1 MRDATI
7 RGPAIRRDLSSMNNP
22 DLPPRGHRSAGSGLF
37 SGLPHDVR
45 AELLATGR
53 RLTLQSG
60 QFLFRQGEP
69 GDEVFLVESGHVE
82 VLGQTE
88 EGETVLAI
96 LGAGQLVGEV
106 ALCAPGP
113 RTAAVR
119 AVGDAQLWGLT
130 RAAYDAQLAE
140 RTPAAVMLA
149 QRMAELLAQRL
160 RSTSSLV
167 QDTLLGTEDAFESG
181 YYVPAPLDELTKSSG
196 LPVRVASELRTADLQ
211 DLLDGRILALRIP
224 GYVNRRLCEHLCK
237 RLLRHPGFAR
247 YLVAPEFGLQRI
259 GMTLFETQ
267 NQPELLET
275 YYREARST
283 MLSIRRICSPML
295 TPMDRFRLELEELW
309 PAGAHI
315 ERMHGRK
322 MLVGIARMFE
332 DAHALEPHQD
342 VIRRDLPDSPDAHQ
356 ILTQI
361 TANVYLR
368 LPKAGGEVELW
379 EVQPDDVQA
388 QDLYTGTHDFYDRAK
403 LPPPTAVIAATQ
415 GELLLW
421 LTDRVHAVR
430 ACTGGPRVSAS
441 CFVGFRGHGEALTLW
456 S

>member
-1 MRDATI
+1 MTS
-7 RGPAIRRDLSSMNNP
+7 PAM
-22 DLPPRGHRSAGSGLF
+22 PPRAHRSATSGLF
-37 SGLPHDVR
+37 SGLPPELRVD
-45 AELLATGR
+45 LLASGR

-60 QFLFRQGEP
+60 QFLFRQGES

-96 LGAGQLVGEV
+96 LGPGQLVGEV

-130 RAAYDAQLAE
+130 RAVYDAQLAVGA
-140 RTPAAVMLA
+140 PAAVMLA
-149 QRMAELLAQRL
+149 QRMAEMLAARL
-160 RSTSSLV
+160 RATSALV
-167 QDTLLGTEDAFESG
+167 QDTLIGAEDAFESG
-181 YYVPAPLDELTKSSG
+181 YYVPVPLSELTESTG
-196 LPVRVASELRTADLQ
+196 LPVRVASELRTTDLQ
-211 DLLDGRILALRIP
+211 DLIDGRILALRVP

-283 MLSIRRICSPML
+283 MLSIRRICAPML

-309 PAGAHI
+309 PVGAHI

-342 VIRRDLPDSPDAHQ
+342 VIHRDLPDSPDAHR

-368 LPKAGGEVELW
+368 LPKIGGEIELW
-379 EVQPDDVQA
+379 EAQPTDAEA
-388 QDLYTGTHDFYDRAK
+388 QNLYTGHHDFYDRAK
-403 LPPPTAVIAATQ
+403 LPQPTAVLAATQ

-441 CFVGFRGHGEALTLW
+441 CFVGFRGHDEPLTLW

>member
-1 MRDATI
+1 MTS
-7 RGPAIRRDLSSMNNP
+7 PVV
-22 DLPPRGHRSAGSGLF
+22 PPRANRSATSGLF
-37 SGLPHDVR
+37 AGLP
-45 AELLATGR
+45 AELRADLLASGR

-82 VLGQTE
+82 VIGQTD

-96 LGAGQLVGEV
+96 LGTGQLVGEV

-119 AVGDAQLWGLT
+119 AVGETQLWGLT
-130 RAAYDAQLAE
+130 RAAYDAQLAAGA
-140 RTPAAVMLA
+140 PAAVMLA
-149 QRMAELLAQRL
+149 QRMAELLAARL
-160 RSTSSLV
+160 RATAALMQETV
-167 QDTLLGTEDAFESG
+167 LAADDAFESG
-181 YYVPAPLDELTKSSG
+181 YYVPVPISELTESLG
-196 LPVRVASELRTADLQ
+196 LPVRVASELRTGDLQ
-211 DLLDGRILALRIP
+211 DLIDGRILALRVP
-224 GYVNRRLCEHLCK
+224 GYVNRRLCEHLCR

-247 YLVAPEFGLQRI
+247 YLLAPEFGLQRI

-267 NQPELLET
+267 NQPELLDT

-283 MLSIRRICSPML
+283 MLSIRRICAPML

-309 PAGAHI
+309 PSGAHI

-342 VIRRDLPDSPDAHQ
+342 IIRRDLPDSDDAQ
-356 ILTQI
+356 RIRTQI

-368 LPKAGGEVELW
+368 LPKVGGELELW
-379 EVQPDDVQA
+379 EAQPDDAEA
-388 QDLYTGTHDFYDRAK
+388 QRLYTGTHDFYDRAK
-403 LPPPTAVIAATQ
+403 LPPPTAVLQPSQ
-415 GELLLW
+415 GEMLLW

-441 CFVGFRGHGEALTLW
+441 CFVGFRGHGEPLTMW